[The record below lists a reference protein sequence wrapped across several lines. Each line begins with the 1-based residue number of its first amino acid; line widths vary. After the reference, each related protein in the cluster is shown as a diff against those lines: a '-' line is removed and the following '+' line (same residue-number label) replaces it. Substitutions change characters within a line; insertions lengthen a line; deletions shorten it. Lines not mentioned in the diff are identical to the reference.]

1 MKVGILGTGNVG
13 QALGRAFLA
22 LGHEVMLAGRSATN
36 DKAAAWVAEQGKGA
50 SQGSFEDAARFGDLI
65 VLATLGSANEE
76 ALNQAGPENLAGKIV
91 WDTTNPLDFSRGMPP
106 SLFVGTTD
114 SGGEQVQRQAPG
126 AHVVKVFNTVGNAL
140 MFKPQLPGGPPDMF
154 IGGND
159 ADAKATTTAL
169 LTEFGWNTIDLG
181 DITMS
186 RHLEPMCLVWVIS
199 AMKGNHWNQ
208 AFKLLRA

>member
-22 LGHEVMLAGRSATN
+22 LGHEVMMGSRSATN
-36 DKAAAWVAEQGKGA
+36 DKAAAWVAEVGKGA
-50 SQGSFEDAARFGDLI
+50 SQGTFADASRFADLV
-65 VLATLGSANEE
+65 VLATLGAANEE
-76 ALNQAGPENLAGKIV
+76 VLNQAGPENLAGKIL
-91 WDTTNPLDFSRGMPP
+91 WDTTNPLDFSKGMPP
-106 SLFVGTTD
+106 GLFVGNTD
-114 SGGEQVQRQAPG
+114 SGGERVQRQAPD
-126 AHVVKVFNTVGNAL
+126 AKVVKVFNTVGNAL
-140 MFKPQLPGGPPDMF
+140 MFQPQLPGGPPDMF

-159 ADAKATTTAL
+159 AEAKATTTAL
-169 LTEFGWNTIDLG
+169 LTQFGWNTIDLG

-199 AMKGNHWNQ
+199 AMKGNHWMQ